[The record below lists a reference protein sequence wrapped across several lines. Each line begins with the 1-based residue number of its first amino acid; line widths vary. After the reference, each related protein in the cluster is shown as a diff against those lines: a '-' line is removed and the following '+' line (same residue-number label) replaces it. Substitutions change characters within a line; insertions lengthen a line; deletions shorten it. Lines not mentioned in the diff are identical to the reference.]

1 MAADPRIESL
11 RPLLGL
17 SPVAIMATELETGL
31 ILALNERAEELFQI
45 TASESIGHTT
55 TELNLWDAPMNRAMH
70 FEKLA
75 AGGGCADSEV
85 QVRRKDGTIR
95 DCLVSSRLLQDG
107 IIPTVVVS
115 TLQDVTQQ
123 RQQEAALHE
132 SEARYRVLTQ
142 GSSDVILQVVDRR
155 IGYVSPSVKEVLGW
169 DPDEL
174 VGTDPLDLVHP
185 EDAPTV
191 ARTRDTL
198 LRTGSADRPMYRLR
212 TKAGSWVWMEAS
224 IQLLRDEQ
232 GNVVGTVS
240 SAHNI
245 SERMEQEER
254 LRKSEAMYRLIA
266 ENSLDIVTRH
276 DLQGRYLWVSPSAEA
291 VFGFTPGELS
301 VSSAFEMIHPD
312 DQSEVSQALAE
323 ILSSPITRKTVYRH
337 RTKSGKWLWVE
348 SMARVL
354 RDTETDAPVE
364 IQVSTREISEQKAA
378 EDRYRSLFDNLTTG
392 FVLYEIVQDGKGAVV
407 DFRFLEVNPAYEKL
421 TGLAGEVVLGRTL
434 LEVLPGVEAYWIEA
448 LGKVALTGEPLRFEN
463 YAGPL
468 DKWYET
474 WAYRPSLGQ
483 LAVLV
488 TDVTER
494 QMREQALRTSEANY
508 RLLADNSTDMISRI
522 DSEGRVAYVSPS
534 VEGALGWPPQH
545 FLRREATQGTHP
557 DDVMGLEEAIGRASV
572 TGEDLRPVY
581 RTQHR
586 NGQWV
591 WVESSLNFLR
601 DSDGKANGLIAS
613 SRDVTSRVL
622 AEQSLKERE
631 ARLREV
637 ADMSLDMLS
646 RHDLR
651 GVCLWASPA
660 CRQILG
666 IEPETVVGRWAFDF
680 ILEEDRPSVHAALA
694 ELFKHGKSRLQ
705 YRIRRTDRIVF
716 WAESIWTL
724 NRDENGEPHEIH
736 CSTRDIREQHL
747 QSLLLEETQRMARLG
762 GWENNLDTGVQTWTR
777 EQSIIHERD
786 PDLPPPSTEEIQA
799 LLEPDS
805 IALLN
810 EAVGKTFADG
820 TPWDIILRGRTF
832 KDRPLIVRS
841 TGRAERD
848 SDGRIHVLRGSSQDI
863 TQQELLREQFDSA
876 SHLNQSILSTTEA
889 LVVLL
894 DLEGRIVKFNEACQ
908 RLTGW
913 SEAEV
918 LGRPLLE
925 ILIPPEDRGGV
936 QTVLDDLS
944 HGHGPNRF
952 ENQWITRKGER
963 LWISWANSFLRSED
977 GKVRYL
983 LGTGIDM
990 TAYRATRRQLEESQ
1004 ERWRILIE
1012 NAPEAIV
1019 ILDMDES
1026 RFVLA
1031 NPAAEALY
1039 GLPQAVLLTL
1049 GPVEVSPPHQ
1059 PTGIP
1064 SSEAAKDYV
1073 RKAIE
1078 GRPITFEWTHVRPDG
1093 TEFLCLINL
1102 SRIPSEDRNL
1112 LRGSLV
1118 DITEKRKTES
1128 VFQALVRGTSSLV
1141 GQPFFDA
1148 LTKDLADLL
1157 GVRIATIGRIH
1168 VDEDRIHYISVYMDG
1183 RRRTSFHGP
1192 FEGSLAE
1199 QYAMDPDGGILF
1211 VSDRLCDRYPSM
1223 GFLRDL
1229 DVESYMGIPLRTSN
1243 NETIGL
1249 LSVMDSKPMV
1259 DDELARFTLTMF
1271 ADRARSE
1278 LERFEA
1284 NQALH
1289 ELNAELETRVQKRT
1303 KELVAMNR
1311 ELESFSYSVSHD
1323 LRSPLRSIDG
1333 FAQALS
1339 EDYGNLLDETGMEF
1353 LGRIRSASTRMAEL
1367 IDDLLSLSQSSR
1379 RVLRLGDVD
1388 LSALATE
1395 ILEGMRSDEPERR
1408 VEIQVEPGLRTHG
1421 DPVLLRAVL
1430 ENLLGNSWK
1439 YTRRKENARICFHS
1453 APAGSGLRGFSVD
1466 DNGAGFDMTFSQKL
1480 FGTFQRLHLAD
1491 EFEGNGIGLATV
1503 KRILERHGGTIRGQ
1517 GEIDVGAT
1525 FVFELPE

>member
-17 SPVAIMATELETGL
+17 SPVAIMATELETGR
-31 ILALNERAEELFQI
+31 ILAMNERVEELFQI
-45 TASESIGHTT
+45 AASESIGRTT
-55 TELNLWDAPMNRAMH
+55 TELNLWGAPKNRAMH

-85 QVRRKDGTIR
+85 QARRKDGTIR
-95 DCLVSSRLLQDG
+95 DCLVSSRILQDG

-155 IGYVSPSVKEVLGW
+155 IAYVSPSVKVVLGW
-169 DPDEL
+169 DPEEL

-185 EDAPTV
+185 EDAPAV
-191 ARTRDTL
+191 ARTRDAL

-245 SERMEQEER
+245 SDRMEQEER

-276 DLQGRYLWVSPSAEA
+276 DLQGRYLWVSPSTEA
-291 VFGFTPGELS
+291 VFGFNLQDLAG
-301 VSSAFEMIHPD
+301 SSAFEMVHPD
-312 DQSEVSQALAE
+312 DRQEVSKALAE

-348 SMARVL
+348 SMARVV

-392 FVLYEIVQDGKGAVV
+392 FVLFEIVQDGKGAMV

-434 LEVLPGVEAYWIEA
+434 LEVLPGIEAYWIEA

-474 WAYRPSLGQ
+474 WAYRPSSGQ

-494 QMREQALRTSEANY
+494 KMREQALRTSEANY
-508 RLLADNSTDMISRI
+508 RLLADNSTDVISRI
-522 DSEGRVAYVSPS
+522 DAEGRVAYVSPS
-534 VEGALGWPPQH
+534 VEAALGWPPEH
-545 FLRREATQGTHP
+545 FLGREATLGTHP
-557 DDVMGLEEAIGRASV
+557 DDVMPLTQLIAQASV
-572 TGEDLRPVY
+572 EGGDVLPVY
-581 RTQHR
+581 RSQHR
-586 NGQWV
+586 NGHWV
-591 WVESSLNFLR
+591 WVESSLHFLR
-601 DSDGKANGLIAS
+601 DSDGNANGLVAS

-660 CRQILG
+660 CRQIIGL
-666 IEPETVVGRWAFDF
+666 EPDEIVGRWAFDF
-680 ILEEDRPSVHAALA
+680 ILEEDRPSVHNALA

-705 YRIRRTDRIVF
+705 YRIQRTDPTVY

-724 NRDENGEPHEIH
+724 KRDVNGEPQEIH
-736 CSTRDIREQHL
+736 CTTRDIREQHL

-762 GWENNLDTGVQTWTR
+762 GWETNLDTGVKSWTR
-777 EQSIIHERD
+777 VQLLIHD
-786 PDLPPPSTEEIQA
+786 
-799 LLEPDS
+799 LEPDS
-805 IALLN
+805 PPPTDQQIAACLEPESLAILN
-810 EAVGKTFADG
+810 EAVGKLLSDG
-820 TPWDIILRGRTF
+820 TPWDIVLRGRTF
-832 KDRPLIVRS
+832 KDRPLIIRS
-841 TGRAERD
+841 TGSADRD
-848 SDGRIHVLRGSSQDI
+848 SDGRTHVLRGSSQDI
-863 TQQELLREQFDSA
+863 TQQELLREQFDNA
-876 SHLNQSILSTTEA
+876 SRLNQSILSTTEA

-913 SEAEV
+913 SEAEL
-918 LGRPLLE
+918 LGRPLVD
-925 ILIPPEDRGGV
+925 ILIPPEERGNIQGV
-936 QTVLDDLS
+936 IDDLS
-944 HGHGPNRF
+944 IGNGPNRF
-952 ENQWITRKGER
+952 ENQWITRDGGR
-963 LWISWANSFLRSED
+963 IWISWANSFLRSDD
-977 GKVRYL
+977 GKVRYV

-1059 PTGIP
+1059 PSGIA
-1064 SSEAAKDYV
+1064 SSVAAKEHV
-1073 RKAIE
+1073 RNAIE
-1078 GRPITFEWTHVRPDG
+1078 GKPITFEWTHVRPDG
-1093 TEFLCLINL
+1093 TEILCLINL
-1102 SRIPSEDRNL
+1102 SRIPSEDHKL
-1112 LRGSLV
+1112 LRASLV

-1141 GQPFFDA
+1141 GQPFFDT
-1148 LTKDLADLL
+1148 LTQDLAELL

-1168 VDEDRIHYISVYMDG
+1168 AEEDRIHYISVYRDG
-1183 RRRTSFHGP
+1183 HRRTSFDGP
-1192 FEGSLAE
+1192 YEGSLVQ
-1199 QYAMDPDGGILF
+1199 QYTSNRDTGIFF
-1211 VSDRLCDRYPSM
+1211 VPEGLNGHYPEIK
-1223 GFLRDL
+1223 FLHDTGA
-1229 DVESYMGIPLRTSN
+1229 ESYMGIPLRTSN
-1243 NETIGL
+1243 HETIGF
-1249 LSVMDSKPMV
+1249 LSVMDSKPMA
-1259 DDELARFTLTMF
+1259 DDELARFTLTML

-1278 LERFEA
+1278 IERFEA

-1289 ELNAELETRVQKRT
+1289 ELNAQLETRVQKRT
-1303 KELVAMNR
+1303 EELVAMNR

-1339 EDYGNLLDETGMEF
+1339 EDYGNLLDETGMGF

-1379 RVLRLGDVD
+1379 RVLRMGEVD
-1388 LSALATE
+1388 LSALAAE
-1395 ILEGMRSDEPERR
+1395 ILEGMAHREPGRI
-1408 VEIQVEPGLRTHG
+1408 VEFVVEPGLLTHG

-1439 YTRRKENARICFHS
+1439 YTSKKDSARIAFQS
-1453 APAGSGLRGFSVD
+1453 APASSGNNAFAVE
-1466 DNGAGFDMTFSQKL
+1466 DNGAGFDMAFSQKL
-1480 FGTFQRLHLAD
+1480 FGTFQRLHIAD
-1491 EFEGNGIGLATV
+1491 DFEGNGIGLATV
-1503 KRILERHGGTIRGQ
+1503 KRILERHGGTITGH
-1517 GEIDVGAT
+1517 GEIGVGAR
-1525 FVFELPE
+1525 FVFELPA